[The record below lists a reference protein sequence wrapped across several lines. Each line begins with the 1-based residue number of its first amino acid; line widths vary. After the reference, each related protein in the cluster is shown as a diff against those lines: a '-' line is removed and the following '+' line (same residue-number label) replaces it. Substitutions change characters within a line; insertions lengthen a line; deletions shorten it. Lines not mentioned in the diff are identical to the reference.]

1 MRSSLRPHPTSPEL
15 RTVAVREGPF
25 SMDKSHLKLVAPA
38 EVNRI
43 VAPTRRP
50 NAELRTREHL
60 TPGEVEAAKAN
71 RHGHRDA
78 TMILLAFRDGLR
90 AAELIALEWS
100 QVDFAAAVLH
110 VRRVKKGTPATH
122 PLRGDEMRALRKLQR
137 DSRSCKATCPAG
149 GGAFS
154 FYLAPP
160 PRGFS
165 LHGALCLQVSQKVCL
180 HKLDVGN
187 VDIGDDREH
196 RKQHHAK
203 QTEAHCQRR
212 LVIRLSVSV
221 SGHDDASLDVCA
233 TAAKLVEAGMKKV
246 HVLHYFRASSVGDI
260 APPDCSAPV

>member
-90 AAELIALEWS
+90 AAELIALA
-100 QVDFAAAVLH
+100 Q
-110 VRRVKKGTPATH
+110 RRGRPRVGSSATH
-122 PLRGDEMRALRKLQR
+122 RLHPARPGGASGDGNLGNGHPMAYVDKLQTGLAGA
-137 DSRSCKATCPAG
+137 RSPFKDRIPV
-149 GGAFS
+149 
-154 FYLAPP
+154 P
-160 PRGFS
+160 
-165 LHGALCLQVSQKVCL
+165 
-180 HKLDVGN
+180 
-187 VDIGDDREH
+187 DDRPRSFAINIDPRQE
-196 RKQHHAK
+196 
-203 QTEAHCQRR
+203 
-212 LVIRLSVSV
+212 
-221 SGHDDASLDVCA
+221 
-233 TAAKLVEAGMKKV
+233 
-246 HVLHYFRASSVGDI
+246 
-260 APPDCSAPV
+260 